1 MDSSALGTNADVC
14 TGSLP
19 VRVCSVLSYC
29 ITQGCLFVLI
39 LFQDL
44 KEGQTS

>member
-1 MDSSALGTNADVC
+1 MDGSALGTNADADADVC

-39 LFQDL
+39 
-44 KEGQTS
+44 